1 MILLKYRCD
10 FLLKN
15 IYSSILKAFNLIFKS
30 YFNFS
35 KLKLITTKR
44 FDVPTN

>member
-1 MILLKYRCD
+1 MIFAKYRCD

-15 IYSSILKAFNLIFKS
+15 IYSNNLKAFNLIFNL

-35 KLKLITTKR
+35 KLKLITDKR
-44 FDVPTN
+44 FYILTN